1 MIKADFHV
9 HTNYSDG
16 KNTAEEMVL
25 TAIERGFTAL
35 GFTDH
40 APMSD
45 GRTWGMPAAKE
56 PAYRQEILALKEKY
70 KGKID
75 ILCGLEQDFYSP
87 GSVAGY
93 EYAIG
98 SVHGM
103 RQGDKIYDVDDS
115 LQMIEEAV
123 KLHYDGDIY
132 NWVEDYYRTVAKVA
146 TRIPCAII
154 GHIDLLTKWQEKT
167 PLFSEEH
174 PRYQAAAEAAVR
186 ELVPSGA
193 LFEVNCGAMSRGN
206 RTTPYPSPKL
216 LRYIGEQ
223 GGEIIINGDCHDK
236 NYLGAGFEQALAL
249 VRACGF
255 TRVVTLTS
263 EGRKYIN
270 I

>member
-1 MIKADFHV
+1 MITADFHV
-9 HTNYSDG
+9 HTCYSDG
-16 KNTAEEMVL
+16 ENTPEEMVL
-25 TAIERGFTAL
+25 TALERGFTAL

-40 APMSD
+40 APMND
-45 GRTWGMPAAKE
+45 GRTWGMDAADVA
-56 PAYRQEILALKEKY
+56 AYRNEILTLKEKY

-75 ILCGLEQDFYSP
+75 ILCGIEQDLYSP
-87 GSVAGY
+87 GSVDGY
-93 EYAIG
+93 EYMIG

-103 RQGDKIYDVDDS
+103 LKGNTVYDVDDS
-115 LQMIEEAV
+115 PAMIEEAV
-123 KLHYDGDIY
+123 KLHYNGDIY
-132 NWVEDYYRTVAKVA
+132 NWVEDYYRTVAQVA
-146 TRIPCAII
+146 TKIPCAII

-186 ELVPSGA
+186 ALVPAGA
-193 LFEVNCGAMSRGN
+193 LFEVNCGAMSRGY

-236 NYLGAGFEQALAL
+236 KFLGNGFKEALDL
-249 VRACGF
+249 VRACGIN
-255 TRVVTLTS
+255 RIVTLTS
-263 EGRKYIN
+263 AGREYIN